1 MGYPDQ
7 IIELLEF
14 TALTQYSALEHHLLK
29 YLIKLLRD
37 KYEIRFDLVPA
48 VLPNIKG
55 KINRI
60 GICVSFFKATILQLL
75 FIERA

>member
-7 IIELLEF
+7 IISLLEF
-14 TALTQYSALEHHLLK
+14 TALKQYSAIKHHLLK

-37 KYEIRFDLVPA
+37 KYEIRFDFVTT

-60 GICVSFFKATILQLL
+60 RICVSFFKATILQ
-75 FIERA
+75 